1 MESIVA
7 FVFVMAV
14 VMLTF
19 ASVFVMEMD
28 IPQYEIVIAEDGN
41 EWLHDR
47 FNGWYYL
54 IKVEG

>member
-7 FVFVMAV
+7 AIFVMIV

-28 IPQYEIVIAEDGN
+28 VPQYEIVIAADGN

-54 IKVEG
+54 IKTEG